1 MKVKDKN
8 RKVKK

>member
-1 MKVKDKN
+1 MMVKDKN